1 MRARP
6 RTATPCD
13 IDFEGFVD
21 GVAFDGGKA
30 EHYSLVLGCGSFIPG
45 FEEQVVGHKAGEEFD
60 VNVKF
65 PEEYQAEELAGKDAT
80 FKIKLH
86 EVKYKRAARAGRRVR
101 QGRQRVRH
109 SGRAEGLY
117 PQGHAGADHDKA
129 G

>member
-1 MRARP
+1 M
-6 RTATPCD
+6 D

-21 GVAFDGGKA
+21 GVAFEGGKA
-30 EHYSLVLGCGSFIPG
+30 EHYCSGAGQRFSFIPG
-45 FEEQVVGHKAGEEFD
+45 FEEQVVGHAAGEEFD

-86 EVKYKRAARAGRRVR
+86 EVQYQGAARTGRRVR

-109 SGRAEGLY
+109 PGRAEGLLSARVS
-117 PQGHAGADHDKA
+117 QS
-129 G
+129 